1 MPILPY
7 HLRHRTYTAERFKN
21 IFMEF
26 FFPENISRTGR
37 MSCIKI
43 IELSQLTFLFLFT
56 IKIRQFLFCGDML
69 PIDSDCRKRMPCF
82 LVQFSLC
89 CIRMLLQIL
98 STIRYKVLRPIKSS
112 INVIHLD
119 IIPDSSLR
127 NVITLGVLLYRQ

>member
-1 MPILPY
+1 MPVLLY
-7 HLRHRTYTAERFKN
+7 HLRHRTHTAERFKN
-21 IFMEF
+21 ILIEL
-26 FFPENISRTGR
+26 FFPENVSRTGR

-43 IELSQLTFLFLFT
+43 IELSQLTFLFLLT

-119 IIPDSSLR
+119 IIPDSSLS
-127 NVITLGVLLYRQ
+127 NIVTLGILCNRK